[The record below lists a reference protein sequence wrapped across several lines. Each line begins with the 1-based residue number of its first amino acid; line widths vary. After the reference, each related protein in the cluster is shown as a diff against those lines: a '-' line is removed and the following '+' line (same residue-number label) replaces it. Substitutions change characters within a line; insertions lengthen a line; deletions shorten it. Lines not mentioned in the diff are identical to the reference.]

1 MLMPVDDFLIQIH
14 LKVRYADK
22 ETLRRQVKLIE

>member
-1 MLMPVDDFLIQIH
+1 MFMPIDDFLIQIH

-22 ETLRRQVKLIE
+22 ETLETAKN